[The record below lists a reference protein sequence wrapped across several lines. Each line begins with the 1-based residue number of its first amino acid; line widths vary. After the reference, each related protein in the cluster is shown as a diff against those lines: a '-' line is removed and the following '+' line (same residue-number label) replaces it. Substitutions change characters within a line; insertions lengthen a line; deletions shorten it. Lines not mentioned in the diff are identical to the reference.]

1 MTRQETKSELMSLL
15 DDLGDMTIHMNKLQD
30 AYEEALATDNAESIK
45 GISME
50 LAEYQILLD
59 KLEADIDLLVAQ

>member
-1 MTRQETKSELMSLL
+1 MSLL